1 MNTTE
6 ISGANLGRVEFIS
19 EKPYKNTKEGS
30 PLAGKNY
37 CTFRYQGK
45 AFTIPSDSS
54 IIPFLKDRTQ
64 RRNIKT
70 IFLLETSYTQTN
82 DQGVEETISSFTFDG
97 FLTVEESLEY
107 KKSSFEEAVLD
118 AKLEAIIKGSFKV
131 EAELSPEELELLGEG
146 E

>member
-1 MNTTE
+1 MNTIE
-6 ISGANLGRVEFIS
+6 ISGSNLGRIEFIS
-19 EKPYKNTKEGS
+19 EKVYKNTKEGS

-70 IFLLETSYTQTN
+70 IFLLETSYTITN
-82 DQGVEETISSFTFDG
+82 DEGVEITVNSFTFDG
-97 FLTVEESLEY
+97 FLTVRESLEY

-118 AKLEAIIKGSFKV
+118 AKLDAIKKGSFKV
-131 EAELSPEELELLGEG
+131 EAKLSSEELELLGEG
-146 E
+146 D